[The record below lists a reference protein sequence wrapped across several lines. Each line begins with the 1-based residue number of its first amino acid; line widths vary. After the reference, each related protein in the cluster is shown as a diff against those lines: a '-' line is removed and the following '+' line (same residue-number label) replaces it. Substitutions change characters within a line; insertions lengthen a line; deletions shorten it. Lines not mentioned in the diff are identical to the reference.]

1 MALWG
6 DKDDKTST
14 GTVQVHA
21 NGDVAGTSTL
31 FDAEAQ
37 VGDYLIINSTV
48 GFIIN
53 SITSNTVATVVA
65 AKKGTSVNAV
75 AAANNYTL
83 NEKPVFV
90 SFTEN
95 PETSGRSGD
104 YTKVFGVDTTE
115 QGVTDAGHA
124 GWVRRV
130 TKTDMHG
137 TDRTQHEVLCAMSSI
152 SGDAADDTEFADS

>member
-6 DKDDKTST
+6 NKDDKTSS

-21 NGDVAGTSTL
+21 NGDVAGTSTV
-31 FDAEAQ
+31 FDNEAK
-37 VGDYLIINSTV
+37 VGDFLAINSTV
-48 GFIIN
+48 SFIIN

-65 AKKGTSVNAV
+65 AKKGTVVNAI

-83 NEKPVFV
+83 NEKPISVAV
-90 SFTEN
+90 SEV
-95 PETSGRSGD
+95 PSAVSGD
-104 YTKVFGVDTTE
+104 HTQVFGVDTTE
-115 QGVTDAGHA
+115 MGVTDATHA

-130 TKTDMHG
+130 TKTDMHSV
-137 TDRTQHEVLCAMSSI
+137 DRVMHEVLVAGSTI

>member
-6 DKDDKTST
+6 NKDDKTST

-21 NGDVAGTSTL
+21 NGDVAGTSTK
-31 FDAEAQ
+31 FDTEAA
-37 VGDYLIINSTV
+37 VGDYLVINSTV
-48 GFIIN
+48 QFVIS
-53 SITSNTVATVVA
+53 SISSNTACTVLP
-65 AKKGTSVNAV
+65 AKLGTSVNAV

-83 NEKPVFV
+83 NEKPISV
-90 SFTEN
+90 SFTEA
-95 PETSGRSGD
+95 PQGSHGD
-104 YTKVFGVDTTE
+104 PSKVFGVDTTE